1 MTNQEYML
9 SLPAEECYVV
19 MNWLMQ
25 EYGRRFT
32 ATHLAVISWL
42 KAEAMFGQWEKV
54 HGYVTPGGD
63 PVWKCPHCGQDMHV
77 YGVESL
83 RERRVLCKVCGTW
96 NGYWRKPDVTED
108 QTTDA

>member
-9 SLPAEECYVV
+9 SMPPQDCYVV
-19 MNWLMQ
+19 MNWLTQ

-42 KAEAMFGQWEKV
+42 KAEAMFGQWEEV

-63 PVWKCPHCGQDMHV
+63 PVWKCPHCGQDEHV
-77 YGVESL
+77 YGIESPGQ
-83 RERRVLCKVCGTW
+83 RRVLCKVCGTW
-96 NGYWRKPDVTED
+96 NGYWRKPDVTEG